1 MYITFSVKQVKAA
14 VTDRPLE
21 HGLPRLLHV
30 VALLVNVAVRKP
42 EVNQVDEFVIL
53 VCRIPDQQVVW
64 LDVAMNKP
72 ELVQCLKPTELL

>member
-21 HGLPRLLHV
+21 HGLPRLFHV

-42 EVNQVDEFVIL
+42 EVNQVDEFVFL
-53 VCRIPDQQVVW
+53 VC
-64 LDVAMNKP
+64 
-72 ELVQCLKPTELL
+72 